1 MEQVAILVHDE
12 RINFDPDRLTELYV
26 KLGES
31 AAESVVC
38 RALEDMS
45 IKLRRIE
52 AAFWSHDIAQVRDNA
67 DGLIE
72 VADQIGMHTLARVAK
87 DVSFCVGKGDVV
99 ALGGTLA
106 RLLRVGDQSL
116 SSIWNGQTSVF

>member
-1 MEQVAILVHDE
+1 M
-12 RINFDPDRLTELYV
+12 
-26 KLGES
+26 
-31 AAESVVC
+31 
-38 RALEDMS
+38 
-45 IKLRRIE
+45 
-52 AAFWSHDIAQVRDNA
+52 RDNA

-116 SSIWNGQTSVF
+116 SSIWNEQTSVF